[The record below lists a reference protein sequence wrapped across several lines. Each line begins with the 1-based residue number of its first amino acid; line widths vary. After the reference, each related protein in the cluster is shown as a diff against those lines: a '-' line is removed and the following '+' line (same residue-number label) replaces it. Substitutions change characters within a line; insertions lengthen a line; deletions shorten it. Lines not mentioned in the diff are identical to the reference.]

1 MQISFTPSEA
11 AAHLKESIASY
22 IESQYRISHPL
33 VFSERSALLRER
45 GVIAQDP
52 FIEAT
57 PAFAPARLLSELEQ
71 QYPEIIRPGLSKL
84 LEHGVPVDRFP
95 LYTHQEEALLASFS
109 DAPNL
114 LVATGTGSGKTEAFV
129 LPILARILSEASGW
143 TPPKAPG
150 SDGFYSQEGTWQHSR
165 RQETREAGLRAIIL
179 YPMNALVN
187 DQMSR
192 LRRVLSLNGSPDW
205 QREYLDGNLI
215 HFGMYTSLTPPT
227 RGPEQKAKRQQF
239 EVYMQQVTE
248 EWNSLTDELR
258 NTGNWPAVGG
268 PEMLCRWDMQ
278 AAPPDILV
286 TNYSMLEYMLIRPLE
301 SPIFDVT
308 RTWLEGGDDRVVTLV
323 LDEAHTYTGAKGT
336 EVAHLVR
343 RLKERLGIRPGS
355 NRLRAIATSASIPN
369 HGDAEDDLREF
380 TSELFGEPQ
389 DSFTLIHAGVTDE
402 LPEQRDADSRNPR
415 SLEAFAQFHDAFS
428 HSDPWPGIRAI
439 SRSLGLAQPSEDEDA
454 QVALYRLLSDN
465 EDLLWVRARTAR
477 NATRL
482 SELAQEC
489 WPSGAEQASKERAT
503 AGLLAA
509 GSFARQMP
517 LPDTPPILSMRIHAF
532 FRGVPGFWACLNP
545 SCPEVPEPYRG
556 ERPVGRIYSDPRPW
570 CSERCGAR
578 VLELFSCR
586 KCGLLFVGGIPDSGA
601 GSLWPWSD
609 DFSGE
614 VKDLNDYQIFGVER
628 PHDDYAVH
636 HRSVK
641 TTLLCGQR
649 DRYARPAFGVNSNEG
664 EQDGGEAIPF
674 PTQCPRCQNYRSPQ
688 GEREIIEPLRTR
700 GPRSISVVMEDTLR
714 VQPDV
719 TGPKGPGG
727 RKALVF
733 SDSRQDAA
741 QLAGDLRRDHQ
752 FDVVRQLLYRILH
765 TCRKCGGSGV
775 LREEATYQIGRE
787 SKVTET
793 PCDECR
799 GDGCTTAPRPIPY
812 KELRS
817 SVIDLQIEREINP
830 TDGYIPDAFEGLH
843 DDHGAVYAEAQVAFD
858 ISARRE
864 IAQDDFGLEPLGLA
878 MWSISLPEQTGQL
891 EPLSQE
897 ETSSLLRTVARI
909 LATENILLPPEP
921 LKPWEWPFDDRMQP
935 YERQRMIPAN
945 RREGDNMVPYNLR
958 PHRKLGRYLGAV
970 ARTLAAGG
978 RIQDAEEWLK
988 ELYWPLWKALK
999 GFRVLVPAGRRVND
1013 QTPHGI
1019 RIDSFDLRPVG
1030 KTVFRCRACRYVMG
1044 EVLLGV
1050 CYRCGQGAEQVE
1062 ATSIQNYFRR
1072 SVMFARPGS
1081 RLPDPYPLQ
1090 AAEHTAAIGR
1100 NEARNI
1106 ERWFQNLFRASE
1118 HREDHRI
1125 DILSVTTTMEMGID
1139 IGSLLSVGLRNVAP
1153 TVANYQQRAGRA
1165 GRRGSAVATVVTYAL
1180 DRSHDQYYFHRP
1192 KDIVSEPPRV
1202 PVLYLEN
1209 EVIARRHVRSLV
1221 LGGFFPEW
1229 LTRGASVGLF
1239 GAWGTVEGFL
1249 AGSGHAALER
1259 HVSEDREVLLER
1271 TRTIVNNSLKDQLGE
1286 WLSSLPNEVE
1296 NVALGVGG
1304 NDDLLESL
1312 MLAGLLP
1319 KYAFPVD
1326 VVKLAIPE
1334 DEEQEDR
1341 YESQDFYSGI
1351 SRDLRIALTEYA
1363 PGAEMILGRF
1373 PETYIYRS
1381 AAVYDP
1387 SAHHPDYTPDERL
1400 NECRQCR
1407 AVTLTRIE
1415 AEPNSECPECGGDD
1429 ILTLPYLRPRGFTVD
1444 AALPDGGR
1452 QNYTSGGRE
1461 RAGFTPPAQ
1470 LLVGANAVTR
1480 GQNNPSFAPNLY
1492 SAVHVGDL
1500 FMRNMGPD
1508 RDRPG
1513 FTLCPACGRH
1523 MDTDDPGEH
1532 TYPAHVPPHRGYQKG
1547 PRAGQSCPN
1556 KEDFNNRVVL
1566 GHRFNSEVILLALDM
1581 PDFLDAPMME
1591 PSGRAVWYSFGTLIA
1606 EAAARYLQ
1614 ISPDEVQVGVRPM
1627 RDSLGRVQ
1635 GEVFIYDNVP
1645 GGAGYARA
1653 IQRSLHEITKL
1664 ALEMGRNCPNARCS
1678 GACYHCLLGYRNQ
1691 QIHNLLDRSLSVSV
1705 LEFLL
1710 EGRRPGLSRQHA
1722 VSMASGLEEYTR
1734 SNWAILDV
1742 KECPDQFGAVF
1753 KSRNGIPIGV
1763 QPIHPLSAR
1772 PISAVLNKLREATG
1786 ILPRVYTSF
1795 DLLRRPFWVAND
1807 LFQARSR

>member
-1 MQISFTPSEA
+1 MQFTPSGA

-57 PAFAPARLLSELEQ
+57 PAFAPARLLSELER

-84 LEHGVPVDRFP
+84 VEHGVPVDRFP
-95 LYTHQEEALLASFS
+95 LYTHQEEALLNSFGDS
-109 DAPNL
+109 PNL

-129 LPILARILSEASGW
+129 LPILARILREASEW
-143 TPPKAPG
+143 TPPNGPN
-150 SDGFYSQEGTWQHSR
+150 SDGLYDPEAETWLHSR
-165 RQETREAGLRAIIL
+165 RHETREAGLRAIIL

-205 QREYLDGNLI
+205 QRKHLGGNLI
-215 HFGMYTSLTPPT
+215 RFGMYTSLTPPT
-227 RGPEQKAKRQQF
+227 RGPEQSTKRQQF
-239 EVYMQQVTE
+239 DEYVQQLAEEWESLTE
-248 EWNSLTDELR
+248 ELR
-258 NTGNWPAVGG
+258 STGNWPALGG

-286 TNYSMLEYMLIRPLE
+286 TNYSMLEYMLIRPIE
-301 SPIFDVT
+301 SPIFDAT
-308 RTWLEGGDDRVVTLV
+308 RTWLEGGDERVVTLV

-343 RLKERLGIRPGS
+343 RLKERLGIRRDSKG
-355 NRLRAIATSASIPN
+355 LRAIATSASIPN
-369 HGDAEDDLREF
+369 TEGAEGELLKF

-389 DSFTLIHAGVTDE
+389 ESFTLIHAGVDDTK
-402 LPEQRDADSRNPR
+402 PEKRNANSRTM
-415 SLEAFAQFHDAFS
+415 EAFAQFHDTFS
-428 HSDPWPGIRAI
+428 HGDPWPAIRAL
-439 SRSLGLAQPSEDEDA
+439 SSALGLVEPNEDEDA
-454 QVALYRLLSDN
+454 QVALHQLLSDN
-465 EDLLWVRARTAR
+465 EDLRWVRARTAR
-477 NATRL
+477 NATSL
-482 SELAQEC
+482 SELAEEC
-489 WPSGAEQASKERAT
+489 WPSDAEQAFQERAT

-509 GSFARQMP
+509 GSFARPMA

-545 SCPEVPEPYRG
+545 NCPEVPGPYRG
-556 ERPVGRIYSDPRPW
+556 ERPVGKIYSDPRLW
-570 CSERCGAR
+570 CSERCGSR

-614 VKDLNDYQIFGVER
+614 VKDLDDYQIFGVER
-628 PHDDYAVH
+628 PHDGYASH

-641 TTLLCGQR
+641 TTLPCGPR
-649 DRYARPAFGVNSNEG
+649 NRYARSTFGVNPTEDDDNG
-664 EQDGGEAIPF
+664 HEASPF
-674 PTQCPRCQNYRSPQ
+674 PKRCPRCQNYRSPD
-688 GEREIIEPLRTR
+688 GRREIIEPLRTR

-714 VQPDV
+714 VQPDIG
-719 TGPKGPGG
+719 GPNGAGG

-741 QLAGDLRRDHQ
+741 QLAGDLRRDHKY
-752 FDVVRQLLYRILH
+752 DVFRQLLYRILH
-765 TCRKCGGSGV
+765 TCRKCGGTGV
-775 LREEATYQIGRE
+775 LREESAYQIGHE
-787 SKVTET
+787 VNVTET
-793 PCDECR
+793 GCDKCG
-799 GDGCTTAPRPIPY
+799 GDGHLQTPHPIPY

-817 SVIDLQIEREINP
+817 SVIDLQIDREINP
-830 TDGYIPDAFEGLH
+830 TDGHLENAFERL
-843 DDHGAVYAEAQVAFD
+843 DEDHASVYTEALVAFD

-878 MWSISLPEQTGQL
+878 IWSIDLPERTGQL
-891 EPLSQE
+891 EPLNQE
-897 ETSSLLRTVARI
+897 ETKSLLRTVARI

-921 LKPWEWPFDDRMQP
+921 LKPWEWPLDDRMQS
-935 YERQRMIPAN
+935 YERRRIMPGN
-945 RREGDNMVPYNLR
+945 RAEGINNVPYNLR
-958 PHRKLGRYLGAV
+958 SHRKLGRYVSAI
-970 ARTLAAGG
+970 ARALALEG
-978 RIQDAEEWLK
+978 RIKDADTWMEELH
-988 ELYWPLWKALK
+988 WPLWNALK
-999 GFRVLVPAGRRVND
+999 GFRILVPAGRRING

-1019 RIDSFDLRPVG
+1019 RIDSFELRPIG
-1030 KTVFRCRACRYVMG
+1030 DTVFRCRACGYVMG

-1050 CYRCGQGAEQVE
+1050 CYRCGQTSEQVN
-1062 ATSIQNYFRR
+1062 ARSIRNFFRR
-1072 SVMFARPGS
+1072 SAMFARPGS
-1081 RLPDPYPLQ
+1081 GHPDPYPVQ
-1090 AAEHTAAIGR
+1090 AAEHTAAIER
-1100 NEARNI
+1100 HEARNI

-1118 HREDHRI
+1118 HQEDHRI

-1192 KDIVSEPPRV
+1192 KEIASEPPRV

-1221 LGGFFPEW
+1221 LGGFFPGW
-1229 LTRGASVGLF
+1229 LKRGASLGLF
-1239 GAWGTVEGFL
+1239 GAWGTVERFL
-1249 AGSGHAALER
+1249 LGGGYTELVR
-1259 HVSEDREVLLER
+1259 HIDTNRDALLER
-1271 TRTIVNNSLKDQLGE
+1271 TAYVVDESIRDRLGE
-1286 WLSSLPNEVE
+1286 WLLVLSDEVE
-1296 NVALGVGG
+1296 NVARAASL

-1334 DEEQEDR
+1334 EEAEEDR

-1363 PGAEMILGRF
+1363 PGAEIIMGRF
-1373 PETYIYRS
+1373 PDTYIYRS

-1387 SAHHPDYTPDERL
+1387 SAHHPDYTPHENL
-1400 NECRQCR
+1400 NECVRCR
-1407 AVTLTRIE
+1407 AVDLTGVE
-1415 AEPNSECPECGGDD
+1415 AESASKCPECGSDD
-1429 ILTLPYLRPRGFTVD
+1429 LLTMPYLRPRGFTVD
-1444 AALPDGGR
+1444 AAIPDGGR
-1452 QNYTSGGRE
+1452 EVYRTGGRE

-1470 LLVGANAVTR
+1470 LLVGANAISR
-1480 GQNNPSFAPNLY
+1480 GHSNPSFAPKLY

-1508 RDRPG
+1508 RARPG

-1523 MDTDDPGEH
+1523 MYTDEAGEH
-1532 TYPAHVPPHRGYQKG
+1532 TYPANVPPHRGYQRG
-1547 PRAGQSCPN
+1547 PRAGQPCPN
-1556 KEDFNNRVVL
+1556 TEEFDNRVVL
-1566 GHRFNSEVILLALDM
+1566 GHRFNSEVILLAVDM

-1591 PSGRAVWYSFGTLIA
+1591 PSGRAVWYSFGTLMA

-1614 ISPDEVQVGVRPM
+1614 VSPDEVQVGVRPT
-1627 RDSLGRVQ
+1627 RDPLGRVQ

-1653 IQRSLHEITKL
+1653 IDHNLRQVAEL
-1664 ALEMGRNCPNARCS
+1664 ALEMGRNCPNVNCG

-1691 QIHNLLDRSLSVSV
+1691 QIHNLLDRSLSTSV
-1705 LEFLL
+1705 LEYLL
-1710 EGRRPGLSRQHA
+1710 EGRHPSLSRQHA
-1722 VSMASGLEEYTR
+1722 VGMASGLEEYTR
-1734 SNWAILDV
+1734 SSWAIVDDN
-1742 KECPDQFGAVF
+1742 ECPEQFGAVF
-1753 KSRNGIPIGV
+1753 KAGNGVPIGIR
-1763 QPIHPLSAR
+1763 PIHPLSTR
-1772 PISAVLNKLREATG
+1772 PISAVLDRLRETTG
-1786 ILPRVYTSF
+1786 IFPRIYTSF

-1807 LFQARSR
+1807 LFRSSKR

>member
-1 MQISFTPSEA
+1 MQFTPSQA

-33 VFSERSALLRER
+33 VFAERSALLRER

-57 PAFAPARLLSELEQ
+57 PAFAPARLLRELEQ
-71 QYPEIIRPGLSKL
+71 EYPVNIPPGLSRL
-84 LEHGVPVDRFP
+84 VEHGVPVNRFP
-95 LYTHQEEALLASFS
+95 LYTHQEEALLASFG

-129 LPILARILSEASGW
+129 IPILARILKEARTWSA
-143 TPPKAPG
+143 PKAPP
-150 SDGFYSQEGTWQHSR
+150 SDGFFNLDDGTWQHSR
-165 RQETREAGLRAIIL
+165 RHETREAAVRAIIL

-205 QREYLDGNLI
+205 QGQHLDGNLI

-227 RGPEQKAKRQQF
+227 RGPERSAKRREF
-239 EVYMQQVTE
+239 EEYRQHLEE
-248 EWNSLTDELR
+248 EWESLGDQLR
-258 NTGNWPAVGG
+258 STGNWPAVGG

-278 AAPPDILV
+278 GAPPDILV
-286 TNYSMLEYMLIRPLE
+286 TNYSMLEYMLIRPIE
-301 SPIFDVT
+301 SPIFDTT
-308 RTWLEGGDDRVVTLV
+308 RAWLEGGDDRVVTLV

-355 NRLRAIATSASIPN
+355 NKFRGIATSASIPN
-369 HGDAEDDLREF
+369 VQSTLGALTTF
-380 TSELFGEPQ
+380 TSDLFGEPQ
-389 DSFTLIHAGVTDE
+389 SSFTLIHAGVSDE
-402 LPEQRDADSRNPR
+402 KPIERHPDSL
-415 SLEAFAQFHDAFS
+415 SLKAFAPFHDTFS
-428 HSDPWPGIRAI
+428 HSDPWPSMRAL
-439 SRSLGLAQPSEDEDA
+439 SQSLGLAEPNEEEDA
-454 QVALYRLLSDN
+454 QVALYQLLSDN
-465 EDLLWVRARTAR
+465 EDLRWVRARTAR

-489 WPSGAEQASKERAT
+489 WPSAEQETQERAM

-509 GSFARQMP
+509 GSFARPMP

-545 SCPEVPEPYRG
+545 NCPDVPEEYRG
-556 ERPVGRIYSDPRPW
+556 ERPVGRIYTDPRPW

-586 KCGLLFVGGIPDSGA
+586 RCGLLFVGGIPDSGV

-614 VKDLNDYQIFGVER
+614 PKDLTDYRIFGVEQ
-628 PHDDYAVH
+628 PHDGYSTH
-636 HRSVK
+636 HRSFK
-641 TTLLCGQR
+641 TTLRCSPQGPH
-649 DRYARPAFGVNSNEG
+649 ARPSFGVNSTEDEPNGSEG
-664 EQDGGEAIPF
+664 SPF
-674 PTQCPRCQNYRSPQ
+674 PTQCPRCQNYRRLD
-688 GEREIIEPLRTR
+688 GGREIIEPLRTR

-714 VQPDV
+714 VQPNIA
-719 TGPKGPGG
+719 GPNGSAG

-741 QLAGDLRRDHQ
+741 QLAGDLRRDHRY
-752 FDVVRQLLYRILH
+752 DVFRQLLYRVLH
-765 TCRKCGGSGV
+765 SCRKCGGSGV
-775 LREEATYQIGRE
+775 LREESAYQIGRE
-787 SKVTET
+787 TSVTESD
-793 PCDECR
+793 CDECG
-799 GDGCTTAPRPIPY
+799 GDGYIPAPRPIPY

-817 SVIDLQIEREINP
+817 GVIDLQIVREINP
-830 TDGYIPDAFEGLH
+830 TDGHLPDAFERL
-843 DDHGAVYAEAQVAFD
+843 DDNHSSVYEEAEVSFD
-858 ISARRE
+858 IAARRE

-878 MWSISLPEQTGQL
+878 MWSIRLPEQTGQL
-891 EPLSQE
+891 EPLSQN
-897 ETSSLLRTVARI
+897 ETHSLLRTVARI

-935 YERQRMIPAN
+935 YERQRIIPAN
-945 RREGDNMVPYNLR
+945 RRGGDNIVPYNLQ
-958 PHRKLGRYLGAV
+958 PHRKLGRYIRAI
-970 ARTLAAGG
+970 ARRLVAGG
-978 RIQDAEEWLK
+978 RIQDVDSWLDQ
-988 ELYWPLWKALK
+988 LRWPLWDAMK
-999 GFRVLVPAGRRVND
+999 GLRILVSAGRRIND
-1013 QTPHGI
+1013 QTPFGI
-1019 RIDSFDLRPVG
+1019 RIDSFELRPIED
-1030 KTVFRCRACRYVMG
+1030 TVFQCSACGYVMG

-1050 CYRCGQGAEQVE
+1050 CYRCGQTSEQVE
-1062 ATSIQNYFRR
+1062 ATSIQNFFRR
-1072 SVMFARPGS
+1072 TTLFAKPGS
-1081 RLPDPYPLQ
+1081 GHPDPYPLQ
-1090 AAEHTAAIGR
+1090 SAEHTAAIER
-1100 NEARNI
+1100 HEARNI
-1106 ERWFQNLFRASE
+1106 ERWFQNLFRETE
-1118 HREDHRI
+1118 HPEDHRI

-1209 EVIARRHVRSLV
+1209 EVIARRHVRSLI
-1221 LGGFFPEW
+1221 LGGFFPGW
-1229 LTRGASVGLF
+1229 LSRGASVGLF
-1239 GAWGTVEGFL
+1239 GAWGTVERFMV
-1249 AGSGHAALER
+1249 SGGHTELER
-1259 HVSEDREVLLER
+1259 HINENRAGLLER
-1271 TRTIVNNSLKDQLGE
+1271 AGTVVDGSMNDRIGE
-1286 WLSSLPNEVE
+1286 WLLVLPDEVE
-1296 NVALGVGG
+1296 DVARGSGA

-1326 VVKLAIPE
+1326 VIKLAIPE

-1363 PGAEMILGRF
+1363 PGAEVILGRF

-1387 SAHHPDYTPDERL
+1387 SAHLPDYTPTEKL
-1400 NECRQCR
+1400 NECRRCR
-1407 AVTLTRIE
+1407 AVTLTRVE
-1415 AEPNSECPECGGDD
+1415 AESVSECPECGSDD
-1429 ILTLPYLRPRGFTVD
+1429 VLTMPYLRPRGFTVD
-1444 AALPDGGR
+1444 AALPNGGR
-1452 QNYTSGGRE
+1452 EAYRSGRE

-1480 GQNNPSFAPNLY
+1480 GRNNRSFAPRLY
-1492 SAVHVGDL
+1492 SSVHVGDL

-1508 RDRPG
+1508 RASPG
-1513 FTLCPACGRH
+1513 FVLCPACGRH
-1523 MDTDDPGEH
+1523 LGADNVGEH
-1532 TYPAHVPPHRGYQKG
+1532 TYPAHVPPHRGYRRG

-1556 KEDFNNRVVL
+1556 KEEFDNRVVL
-1566 GHRFNSEVILLALDM
+1566 GHRFNSEVILLAVDM
-1581 PDFLDAPMME
+1581 PEFLDAPMME
-1591 PSGRAVWYSFGTLIA
+1591 PSGRAVWYSFGTLMA

-1614 ISPDEVQVGVRPM
+1614 VSPEEVQVGVRPT
-1627 RDSLGRVQ
+1627 RDLLGRVQ

-1653 IQRSLHEITKL
+1653 IQDSLREITGL
-1664 ALEMGRNCPNARCS
+1664 ALEMGQSCPNASCS
-1678 GACYHCLLGYRNQ
+1678 GVCYHCLLGYRNQ
-1691 QIHNLLDRSLSVSV
+1691 QIHNLLDRNLAVAM

-1710 EGRRPGLSRQHA
+1710 EGRRPSLGRQDEVMLA
-1722 VSMASGLEEYTR
+1722 TGVEEYLR
-1734 SNWAILDV
+1734 SNWAIVDV
-1742 KECPDQFGAVF
+1742 GDCPEQFGAVF
-1753 KSRNGIPIGV
+1753 RATRDVHIGIRPLHPI
-1763 QPIHPLSAR
+1763 SAR
-1772 PISAVLNKLREATG
+1772 PIPAEMERLREETG
-1786 ILPRVYTSF
+1786 IFPRVYTSF

-1807 LFQARSR
+1807 MLRFSRR